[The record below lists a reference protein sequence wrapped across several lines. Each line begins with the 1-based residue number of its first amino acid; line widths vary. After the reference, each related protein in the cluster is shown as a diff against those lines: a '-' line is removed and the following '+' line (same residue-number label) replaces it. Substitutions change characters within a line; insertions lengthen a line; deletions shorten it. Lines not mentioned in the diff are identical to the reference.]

1 MLVALITNHLKNGFF
16 IFRPGEGYEYVLTLL
31 VVALCL
37 GPLGAGDDAVVE
49 GLTPGGVGEF
59 GLRLNKIVRLA
70 PCAGSGVVGLVDHDE
85 IGLRGDAVKAP
96 RERLHR
102 CDLYGC
108 ICCRDAGSDD
118 AVRHIGQGELGA
130 GLRDQLTAM
139 DQHDGAPAAA
149 GYASKY
155 LG

>member
-1 MLVALITNHLKNGFF
+1 MA
-16 IFRPGEGYEYVLTLL
+16 E
-31 VVALCL
+31 
-37 GPLGAGDDAVVE
+37 
-49 GLTPGGVGEF
+49 
-59 GLRLNKIVRLA
+59 RLA
-70 PCAGSGVVGLVDHDE
+70 PCAGGGVVGLVDHDE

-139 DQHDGAPAAA
+139 DQHDGAAAA
-149 GYASKY
+149 CCDALQHRGDDHGLAHT
-155 LG
+155 GRAD